1 MLTDQD
7 NEHLHR
13 GDVLPRG
20 QRVPTGVLPARACF
34 GARRGWSERWGRAS
48 SRSTPHHPK
57 RCEWIGGRL
66 TAGRKRTSRLTPKA
80 RAVLHLSDS
89 RAFAVPQHL
98 PAGFYAPTSVPAHA
112 QQHVLQLPTA
122 PHTKQQQQ
130 HHSLQSQVGL
140 TSMIMSNVSPSF
152 TRWIAARLPTPFRT
166 VLFRMRST

>member
-66 TAGRKRTSRLTPKA
+66 TAGRKRTSRLTPKHLEKYVETRR
-80 RAVLHLSDS
+80 RAY
-89 RAFAVPQHL
+89 RWTGKAT
-98 PAGFYAPTSVPAHA
+98 GAPS
-112 QQHVLQLPTA
+112 TA
-122 PHTKQQQQ
+122 
-130 HHSLQSQVGL
+130 S
-140 TSMIMSNVSPSF
+140 
-152 TRWIAARLPTPFRT
+152 
-166 VLFRMRST
+166 

>member
-1 MLTDQD
+1 MSIC
-7 NEHLHR
+7 
-13 GDVLPRG
+13 
-20 QRVPTGVLPARACF
+20 TGVTFFLVASAFPRVFCPPARVSGPDAD
-34 GARRGWSERWGRAS
+34 GVSGGVGRRPIA
-48 SRSTPHHPK
+48 PHHPK

-130 HHSLQSQVGL
+130 HHSLQPQVGL